1 MFQPSSNV
9 EHKVRVAATPPT
21 LWYLGPEPD
30 TSSMLNLSSSP
41 RSCLPSKVWY
51 WFINT
56 FRPRSRNG
64 RRLRCL
70 AFQFRLNLLFLD
82 RTEGDLELRTRE
94 VILLAGLLIRPSLTS
109 KVGKTSWLQTNA
121 RRRSTA
127 YALADFT
134 NVPPVLCSCLAHNLH
149 ALGLSWILRS
159 LVASARC
166 LRPSTPILNWR
177 KAEEKI
183 RVVITNSNNSKST
196 VGKKNCTNQ
205 IS

>member
-1 MFQPSSNV
+1 MMFQPSSNV

-30 TSSMLNLSSSP
+30 TSSMLNCSPSP

-51 WFINT
+51 LFIST

-70 AFQFRLNLLFLD
+70 AFQFRLNLLFNLD

-94 VILLAGLLIRPSLTS
+94 VTFSTRLLSRPSLTS

-127 YALADFT
+127 YALAD
-134 NVPPVLCSCLAHNLH
+134 LQSCLLYYAPAWHT
-149 ALGLSWILRS
+149 IYM
-159 LVASARC
+159 
-166 LRPSTPILNWR
+166 P
-177 KAEEKI
+177 
-183 RVVITNSNNSKST
+183 
-196 VGKKNCTNQ
+196 
-205 IS
+205 